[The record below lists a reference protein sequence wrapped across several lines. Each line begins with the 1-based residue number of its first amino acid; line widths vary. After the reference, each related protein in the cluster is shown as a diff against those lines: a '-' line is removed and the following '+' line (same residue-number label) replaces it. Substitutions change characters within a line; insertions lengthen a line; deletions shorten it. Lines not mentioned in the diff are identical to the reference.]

1 MKVII
6 RESRLMDLAV
16 KFVDS
21 GFPDLI
27 EEPLDNSV
35 LYINPINNTHV
46 FEYDEGDDS
55 VVFYGDV
62 SSRLR
67 DMFDLSEKEIK
78 TVVREWLY
86 TYYGLN
92 PSRLI
97 VFLN

>member
-16 KFVDS
+16 KFVNDR
-21 GFPDLI
+21 FPDLF

-35 LYINPINNTHV
+35 LYTNPINNAHV
-46 FEYDEGDDS
+46 FEYNEEEDS
-55 VVFYGDV
+55 VVFYGDIF
-62 SSRLR
+62 SRLR
-67 DMFDLSEKEIK
+67 DMFDLSEKDIK
-78 TVVREWLY
+78 KVIREWLY

-97 VFLN
+97 IFIK

>member
-6 RESRLMDLAV
+6 RESRLIDLAV
-16 KFVDS
+16 KFVNDR
-21 GFPDLI
+21 FPDLI

-35 LYINPINNTHV
+35 LYVNPINNTHV
-46 FEYDEGDDS
+46 FEYNEEDDS

-62 SSRLR
+62 FSRLT
-67 DMFDLSEKEIK
+67 DWFDLSEKEIK
-78 TVVREWLY
+78 KVIREWLY

-97 VFLN
+97 IFIK